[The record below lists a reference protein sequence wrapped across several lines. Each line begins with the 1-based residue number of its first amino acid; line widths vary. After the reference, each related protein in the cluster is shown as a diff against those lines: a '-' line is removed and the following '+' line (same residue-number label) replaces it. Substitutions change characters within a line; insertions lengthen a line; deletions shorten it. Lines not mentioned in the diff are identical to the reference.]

1 MTMKKAKREAKRE
14 TSTTGSAVSKA
25 FEDSV
30 LRLPISRQEAAMFIL
45 TGIAAHEGSGLA
57 AKADDVAARAVRL
70 ADALLEA
77 LKEGS

>member
-1 MTMKKAKREAKRE
+1 
-14 TSTTGSAVSKA
+14 
-25 FEDSV
+25 
-30 LRLPISRQEAAMFIL
+30 MFIL